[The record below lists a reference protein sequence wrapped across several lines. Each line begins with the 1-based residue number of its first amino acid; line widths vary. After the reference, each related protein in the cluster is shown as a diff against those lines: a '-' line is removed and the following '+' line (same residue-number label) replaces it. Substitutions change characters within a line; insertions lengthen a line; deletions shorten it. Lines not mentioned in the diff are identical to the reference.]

1 MRKKTLVK
9 RLLACGMAL
18 AMTMGLLA
26 GCGSSES
33 KKEETQTSADG
44 KTELVMWTFMT
55 KENSYGKAFYD
66 AVDAFSESSD
76 KYTVKIEQ
84 IPFAQLVS
92 KITVAAQ
99 SNSLPDIIQV
109 DGCDHAS
116 FSAMGIFADLTEK
129 VETEM
134 SDLEFYDG
142 PLESCK
148 YDGKL
153 YGLPLN
159 ANNLV
164 LVYNE
169 DMLKEAG
176 YTEPPATW
184 EELREYAKAL
194 TTEDRYGFAIN
205 AIDDE
210 GSTYSF
216 MPFLYETGAD
226 WNTLE
231 KGADKAL
238 GLYEGLMDDGS
249 MSKEAFGWGQ
259 NDAYGQFVAKSAAMY
274 IDGNWRLP
282 ELEEDAD
289 FSYKFAPIPAYE
301 GTSATC
307 IGGENLAI
315 VNNDNIEGSWECVK
329 SLFNEEM
336 MNDYCK
342 KSGMIPTVK
351 TFAMADE
358 YFTDDEVMKVF
369 VENME
374 VAKTR
379 GPSPV
384 WPQISQVIRDML
396 QEVGTG
402 VDAST
407 AAENGIAKMQEY
419 ISE

>member
-1 MRKKTLVK
+1 MKKRAWKRTLSVVV
-9 RLLACGMAL
+9 ATSMV
-18 AMTMGLLA
+18 MTMLI
-26 GCGSSES
+26 GCGSSKTENEEKS
-33 KKEETQTSADG
+33 KGG

-66 AVDAFSESSD
+66 AVDDFSEKSD

-99 SNSLPDIIQV
+99 SDSLPDIIQV

-116 FSAMGIFADLTEK
+116 FSAMGIFADLTER
-129 VETEM
+129 VEKEM
-134 SDLEFYDG
+134 KDLEFYPG
-142 PLESCK
+142 PMESCK
-148 YDGKL
+148 YDGKI

-159 ANNLV
+159 ANNLA
-164 LVYNE
+164 LVYNV

-176 YTEPPATW
+176 YQEPPKTW
-184 EELREYAKAL
+184 EELKEYAKKL
-194 TTEDRYGFAIN
+194 TTDSTYGFAIN

-216 MPFLYETGAD
+216 MPFLYETGED
-226 WNTLE
+226 WNTLGE
-231 KGADKAL
+231 GAEKAL
-238 GLYEGLMDDGS
+238 GLYQELTNSGS
-249 MSKEAFGWGQ
+249 MSKEAYGWGQ
-259 NDAYGQFVAKSAAMY
+259 NDAYGQFVAQRAAMY

-282 ELEEDAD
+282 ELEKDAS
-289 FSYKFAPIPAYE
+289 FEYAFAPIPSYE
-301 GTSATC
+301 GNNATC

-315 VNNDNIEGSWECVK
+315 VNNENVEGSWECVK
-329 SLFNEEM
+329 SLFTKEM

-351 TFAMADE
+351 TFAMEDE
-358 YFTDDEVMKVF
+358 YFTEDPIMKVF

-384 WPQISQVIRDML
+384 WPQISQVLRDMI
-396 QEVGTG
+396 QEIGTG
-402 VDAST
+402 VSPEDAVKKGT
-407 AAENGIAKMQEY
+407 EKMQEY
-419 ISE
+419 MEK

>member
-1 MRKKTLVK
+1 MKKRSLWK
-9 RLLACGMAL
+9 RISACGLVA
-18 AMTMGLLA
+18 AMCVSVLA
-26 GCGSSES
+26 GCGGSSDT
-33 KKEETQTSADG
+33 KKEAKKTKDG
-44 KTELVMWTFMT
+44 KTELVMWTFMS

-66 AVDAFSESSD
+66 AVDAFSDGSEE
-76 KYTVKIEQ
+76 YTVKIEQ
-84 IPFAQLVS
+84 IPFSQLVS

-99 SNSLPDIIQV
+99 SKSLPDIIQV

-129 VETEM
+129 VDSEM
-134 SDLEFYDG
+134 QDLEFYSG

-148 YDGKL
+148 YEDKL

-164 LVYNE
+164 LVYNV
-169 DMLKEAG
+169 DMLKAAG
-176 YTEPPATW
+176 FENPPATW
-184 EELREYAKAL
+184 DELREYAKAL
-194 TTEDRYGFAIN
+194 TSDSTYGFAIN

-226 WNTLE
+226 WNTLD
-231 KGADKAL
+231 KGAAKAL
-238 GLYEGLMDDGS
+238 
-249 MSKEAFGWGQ
+249 
-259 NDAYGQFVAKSAAMY
+259 
-274 IDGNWRLP
+274 DGNWRLP
-282 ELEEDAD
+282 ELEKDGD
-289 FSYKFAPIPAYE
+289 FEYAFAPIPAYD

-315 VNNDNIEGSWECVK
+315 VNNDNFEGSWDCVK
-329 SLFNEEM
+329 SLFTEEM

-358 YFTDDEVMKVF
+358 YFTDDPVMKVF

-379 GPSPV
+379 GPSPI
-384 WPQISQVIRDML
+384 WPQISQVLRDMI
-396 QEVGTG
+396 QQVGTG
-402 VDAST
+402 VSAEDA
-407 AAENGIAKMQEY
+407 AADGIKAMQEY
-419 ISE
+419 VDKQ

>member
-1 MRKKTLVK
+1 MKKKSLRK
-9 RLLACGMAL
+9 RLMAAGIVL
-18 AMTMGLLA
+18 TMATALLA
-26 GCGSSES
+26 GCGGSEE
-33 KKEETQTSADG
+33 KKEETSEG
-44 KTELVMWTFMT
+44 EKKELVMWTFMS

-92 KITVAAQ
+92 KITIAAQ
-99 SNSLPDIIQV
+99 SKSLPDIIQV

-116 FSAMGIFADLTEK
+116 FSAMGIFADLTDRVK
-129 VETEM
+129 SEM
-134 SDLEFYDG
+134 GKLEFYDG

-148 YDGKL
+148 YEDML

-176 YTEPPATW
+176 YKEPPATW
-184 EELREYAKAL
+184 SELREYAKAL
-194 TTEDRYGFAIN
+194 TNESTYGFAIN

-210 GSTYSF
+210 GSTYSL
-216 MPFLYETGAD
+216 MPFLYEAGAD
-226 WNTLE
+226 WNTLDQ
-231 KGADKAL
+231 GADKAL
-238 GLYEGLMDDGS
+238 GLYQNLVDDGS

-259 NDAYGQFVAKSAAMY
+259 NDAYGQFTAGRAAMY
-274 IDGNWRLP
+274 IDGNWRIP
-282 ELEEDAD
+282 ELEKDAA
-289 FSYKFAPIPAYE
+289 FSYKFAPIPSCDDT
-301 GTSATC
+301 GKSATV

-329 SLFNEEM
+329 SLYNKEM

-351 TFAMADE
+351 TFAMEDE
-358 YFTDDEVMKVF
+358 YFTNDSIMKVF

-379 GPSPV
+379 GPSPI
-384 WPQISQVIRDML
+384 WPQISQVLRDML

-402 VDAST
+402 VSAEK
-407 AAENGIAKMQEY
+407 AAANGVAAMQEY
-419 ISE
+419 IDN